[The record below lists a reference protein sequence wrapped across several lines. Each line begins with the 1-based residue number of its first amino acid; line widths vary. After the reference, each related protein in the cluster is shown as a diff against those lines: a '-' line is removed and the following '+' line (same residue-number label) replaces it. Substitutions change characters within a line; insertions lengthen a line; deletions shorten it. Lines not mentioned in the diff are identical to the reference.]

1 MIGIVGDVNL
11 TDGYFDTGFGVGSA
25 VAAGADPFAGI
36 NRKEGDI
43 WIGNFEGVTA
53 RVSSKKGIYGK
64 QFIVSPEYLAGITHF
79 DFYNIANNHTMQHG
93 RVAFDEMLGHLTSF
107 GSCYFGTCKRRSVEF
122 VYKGKRFAITG
133 FSQRKENFEKNPLY
147 WYNPEYVEI
156 EAELAKYA
164 HLDFKIAY
172 VHWGNEFID
181 RPYVDQIHF
190 AHFLIDI
197 GYDLVVGMHPH
208 LLQGYEIYQ
217 GKYIFYSIGNF
228 VFNMHWEPLRYAAIV
243 KLDVEEE
250 KIVTDVDYVYIGDD
264 YFPIII
270 AEEDVPAAYRFS
282 YLNTLIGHHMSNEE
296 YDSLLRERVRRYR
309 KDNRMII
316 LKNITKFK
324 FSYVCAIVKDFAKR
338 GIRCRRV

>member
-1 MIGIVGDVNL
+1 M
-11 TDGYFDTGFGVGSA
+11 
-25 VAAGADPFAGI
+25 
-36 NRKEGDI
+36 
-43 WIGNFEGVTA
+43 
-53 RVSSKKGIYGK
+53 
-64 QFIVSPEYLAGITHF
+64 
-79 DFYNIANNHTMQHG
+79 
-93 RVAFDEMLGHLTSF
+93 
-107 GSCYFGTCKRRSVEF
+107 
-122 VYKGKRFAITG
+122 
-133 FSQRKENFEKNPLY
+133 
-147 WYNPEYVEI
+147 
-156 EAELAKYA
+156 
-164 HLDFKIAY
+164 
-172 VHWGNEFID
+172 HWGNEFID

-296 YDSLLRERVRRYR
+296 YYSLLRERVRRYR

-324 FSYVCAIVKDFAKR
+324 FYYVCAIVKDFAKR